1 MPVDQSLHSLFGVS
15 KLSADLLVQEYG
27 RYFGMKTVCFRPGCL
42 TGPNHAGVAQH
53 GFLSYLVKCAVH
65 GMPYQIIG
73 FKGKQVRDNI
83 HSHDVV
89 TAMWE
94 FIQKSALWL
103 QFTIL
108 GGGRHSNCS
117 ILEAIADC
125 ERLTGKKMQTSYVD
139 TPRIGDHRWF
149 IGDPRKWQSH
159 YPNWTWTYDHER
171 LITEMVE
178 AEKCSAS

>member
-42 TGPNHAGVAQH
+42 TGPNHAGVEQH
-53 GFLSYLVKCAVH
+53 GFLSHLVKCAVT
-65 GMPYQIIG
+65 GAPYKIIG
-73 FKGKQVRDNI
+73 YKGKQVRDNI

-89 TAMWE
+89 SAMWE
-94 FIQKSALWL
+94 FVQRPRSAEVYN
-103 QFTIL
+103 L

-139 TPRIGDHRWF
+139 TPRIGDHKWF

>member
-1 MPVDQSLHSLFGVS
+1 
-15 KLSADLLVQEYG
+15 
-27 RYFGMKTVCFRPGCL
+27 
-42 TGPNHAGVAQH
+42 
-53 GFLSYLVKCAVH
+53 
-65 GMPYQIIG
+65 
-73 FKGKQVRDNI
+73 
-83 HSHDVV
+83 
-89 TAMWE
+89 MWE
-94 FIQKSALWL
+94 FIQTPRSAEVYN
-103 QFTIL
+103 L

-139 TPRIGDHRWF
+139 TPRIGDHKWF